1 LHQPFLCQPKHRFL
15 NFNIQ
20 KLIQLSTF
28 AAMTAFRKII
38 AIFLLLGIV
47 TNSFNQWL
55 LFSTYSLNKEYIS
68 TVLCTNKDKPHLH
81 CDGKCFL
88 DIKLK
93 ELEQKN
99 KQHQDT
105 LKRMVETLAPA
116 YANLL
121 PQVFETRLE
130 IIPTPYL
137 LQKPS
142 GKVVSIFQPPKT
154 V

>member
-1 LHQPFLCQPKHRFL
+1 
-15 NFNIQ
+15 
-20 KLIQLSTF
+20 
-28 AAMTAFRKII
+28 MTAFRKII

-47 TNSFNQWL
+47 TSSFNQWL

>member
-1 LHQPFLCQPKHRFL
+1 M
-15 NFNIQ
+15 
-20 KLIQLSTF
+20 STF

-47 TNSFNQWL
+47 TSSFNQWL

-99 KQHQDT
+99 NQHQDT
-105 LKRMVETLAPA
+105 LKRIVETLAPA

-121 PQVFETRLE
+121 PQVFETYLE
-130 IIPTPYL
+130 NIPTPYL
-137 LQKPS
+137 LPQPQ

>member
-1 LHQPFLCQPKHRFL
+1 
-15 NFNIQ
+15 
-20 KLIQLSTF
+20 
-28 AAMTAFRKII
+28 MTAFRKII

>member
-1 LHQPFLCQPKHRFL
+1 MY
-15 NFNIQ
+15 
-20 KLIQLSTF
+20 TF

-47 TNSFNQWL
+47 TSSFNQWL

-121 PQVFETRLE
+121 PQVFETHLE

>member
-1 LHQPFLCQPKHRFL
+1 
-15 NFNIQ
+15 
-20 KLIQLSTF
+20 
-28 AAMTAFRKII
+28 MTAFRKII

-47 TNSFNQWL
+47 TSSFNQWL

-121 PQVFETRLE
+121 PQVFETYLE
-130 IIPTPYL
+130 NIPTPYL
-137 LQKPS
+137 LQQPQ

>member
-1 LHQPFLCQPKHRFL
+1 
-15 NFNIQ
+15 
-20 KLIQLSTF
+20 
-28 AAMTAFRKII
+28 MTAFRKII

-55 LFSTYSLNKEYIS
+55 LFSSYTVNKEYIS

-99 KQHQDT
+99 KEEQDN

-121 PQVFETRLE
+121 PQVFETYLE
-130 IIPTPYL
+130 LLSTPYL
-137 LQKPS
+137 LQQPH

-154 V
+154 A